1 MKFRNLVAA
10 LSLCAA
16 LSPAMAAESG
26 REPPEVLAS
35 LDPIFEKFMSD
46 NHVPGLVFGVVT
58 DGKLAYVRA
67 FGVQDTS
74 TNTAVTPDTVFRIA
88 SMSKNFSA
96 LAALKLRD
104 AGKLAFDAPA
114 ERYIPE
120 LAKLEYPTSDSP
132 KIMVRDLL
140 SHGAGFV
147 TDDPWGDRQL
157 DMSESDFSKFMVSG
171 IPFSR
176 APGMAYEY
184 SNFGYAL
191 VGRLITNISRRNYA
205 EYIEAQF
212 LQPLGM
218 RATTYDIAKI
228 PRARRAT
235 GYRWEKESWREE
247 PALGPGTF
255 GAMGGLATSANDY
268 ARYVSWVLSA
278 WPPRDGAEDPILRR
292 SSVREIARPQNFAT
306 LIPAADPAGC
316 ARSAAYAL
324 GENSQND
331 CVLGFHFGHS
341 GGLPGYGSNVLFI
354 PGRNL
359 AVFAFANRTYT
370 PASRAVREAAN
381 QLGQLRAVPGARAL
395 TESRLAV
402 DAFRVPGHLRQ
413 CRRRALP
420 GRAGDELPH
429 GSQRRAAQCRDCRA
443 QGEVRR
449 MPHRAAH
456 HHRQRTFRIVRLQ
469 LRTGQAQNRA
479 DSRAHQARHDSE
491 ARIRAREVRAL
502 EAAALSSRIG
512 S

>member
-1 MKFRNLVAA
+1 MKFRNLIPA

-35 LDPIFEKFMSD
+35 LDPIFEKLMSD
-46 NHVPGLVFGVVT
+46 NHVPGLVFGVVA

-120 LAKLEYPTSDSP
+120 LAKLRYPTSDSP
-132 KIMVRDLL
+132 KITVRDLL

-157 DMSESDFSKFMVSG
+157 DMSESDFSKFIVSG

-205 EYIEAQF
+205 DYIEAQF

-228 PRARRAT
+228 PRERRAT

-247 PALGPGTF
+247 PALGPGPF

-268 ARYVSWVLSA
+268 AHYVSWVLSA

-306 LIPAADPAGC
+306 LVPAADPAGC
-316 ARSAAYAL
+316 ARSAAYGL

-359 AVFAFANRTYT
+359 AVFAFANRTYA

-381 QLGQLRAVPGARAL
+381 QLAN
-395 TESRLAV
+395 S
-402 DAFRVPGHLRQ
+402 
-413 CRRRALP
+413 
-420 GRAGDELPH
+420 GRFP
-429 GSQRRAAQCRDCRA
+429 
-443 QGEVRR
+443 
-449 MPHRAAH
+449 
-456 HHRQRTFRIVRLQ
+456 
-469 LRTGQAQNRA
+469 
-479 DSRAHQARHDSE
+479 
-491 ARIRAREVRAL
+491 VRAPSPSPAL
-502 EAAALSSRIG
+502 QSMLSVSQVIYDNADVARFPEALAMNFLMDRSAELRNAEIAALKVKYGECRIAPPITTDSALSG
-512 S
+512 SFDFSCERGKLKIELILAPTRPDMIQKLEFVPEKSGH